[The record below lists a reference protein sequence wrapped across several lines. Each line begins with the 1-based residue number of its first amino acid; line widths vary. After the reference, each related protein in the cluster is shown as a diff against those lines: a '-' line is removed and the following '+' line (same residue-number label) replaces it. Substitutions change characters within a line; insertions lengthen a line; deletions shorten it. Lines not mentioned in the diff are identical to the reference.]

1 MAPRDPILAQKR
13 EAILAIVAEHRAR
26 NPRLFGSFARGEE
39 GPESDIDLLVDPQ
52 PGFSLFDHAAL
63 VQDLEDLLGRVV
75 DVVPEPG
82 LHPALRQRVLREAVP
97 I

>member
-1 MAPRDPILAQKR
+1 MAALDPVLSRKR
-13 EAILAIVAEHRAR
+13 EAILATVERHRAR
-26 NPRLFGSFARGEE
+26 NPRLFGSLARGEA
-39 GPESDIDLLVDPQ
+39 GPHSDIDLLVDPQ

-63 VQDLEDLLGRVV
+63 IADLEELLGRTV

-82 LHPALRQRVLREAVP
+82 LHPALRHRVLREAVP